1 MFYVYAKAKD
11 KKGKTRTFHKSANTK
26 SGAEVKAASHMID
39 KCWTHFEIVTI
50 RQTVKNLHTEENQF
64 RVL

>member
-11 KKGKTRTFHKSANTK
+11 SKGKTKTFHKSANTK
-26 SGAEVKAASHMID
+26 SGAEVKAVSHMID

-50 RQTVKNLHTEENQF
+50 RQTVKALNVKEEEF
-64 RVL
+64 RLL